1 MNTVDFAL
9 FASILAMAAS
19 KVGQS
24 TWTRS
29 PHAKKSS
36 TTDSSGPDQYDWRDT
51 EVCINIKNYWCRYRR
66 TMEFRR
72 EYPSRS
78 SSRSPSYAAEQ
89 PQRTTTNASPFREEP
104 GPAFASYIPIKEPS
118 RTEQATEKRRLEF
131 VKLLQVALQR
141 LRDREKPPS
150 VFDAPMIS
158 GSVRQGPGIQA
169 TVNAVRGAV
178 RLGSTGGGAVE
189 SDTDNEDGPETPFST
204 EPTYQLLT
212 RVRDTLIIHGDKIF
226 LPV

>member
-1 MNTVDFAL
+1 
-9 FASILAMAAS
+9 
-19 KVGQS
+19 
-24 TWTRS
+24 
-29 PHAKKSS
+29 
-36 TTDSSGPDQYDWRDT
+36 
-51 EVCINIKNYWCRYRR
+51 
-66 TMEFRR
+66 
-72 EYPSRS
+72 
-78 SSRSPSYAAEQ
+78 
-89 PQRTTTNASPFREEP
+89 
-104 GPAFASYIPIKEPS
+104 
-118 RTEQATEKRRLEF
+118 LEF

-141 LRDREKPPS
+141 LRDRERPPS

-178 RLGSTGGGAVE
+178 RLGSSAAGAVD
-189 SDTDNEDGPETPFST
+189 SDTDNEDGPETTFST